1 MRRRKELS
9 GMWDWLKRLAPPPP
23 VPGAM
28 VPYVS
33 KEQPKQQLP
42 AVRPSTLPAAP
53 RKESKQLSLFDFAEP
68 GRKLPIIE
76 RLERAFGFLPPVPE
90 AESQA
95 LIPAITE
102 EKPEEIWG
110 RMFNPPAE
118 RATGPMPDMFEF
130 MKPAAQA
137 EARQFI
143 HPDEWPFGEPPL
155 WQNTRWQM
163 PTTLELAEFIQR
175 KWDLP
180 GMYEYVLSH
189 VDSRFWRNQVEE
201 SSHTGEPAS
210 LDVDLVARAY
220 DPTSDISKFLKIPDN
235 VIESYANFGPEGL
248 ERFSIEVLQPMFERV
263 GKALDVF
270 RPTKEL
276 RGWFVLEPDDDMN
289 FWVRYKE
296 AKQYPQ
302 LGR

>member
-1 MRRRKELS
+1 MRRRSEMS
-9 GMWDWLKRLAPPPP
+9 GIWDWLKRLAPPPP
-23 VPGAM
+23 VTGAM
-28 VPYVS
+28 IPYVS
-33 KEQPKQQLP
+33 KEKPKSQLP

-53 RKESKQLSLFDFAEP
+53 RKESKQLSLFDFLEP
-68 GRKLPIIE
+68 EKKLPILAK
-76 RLERAFGFLPPVPE
+76 LERAFEFLPPPPE
-90 AESQA
+90 PQA
-95 LIPAITE
+95 LVPVVE

-118 RATGPMPDMFEF
+118 RPAGAQPDMFEF
-130 MKPAAQA
+130 MKPAARA

-163 PTTLELAEFIQR
+163 PTTMELAEFIRQ

-189 VDSRFWRNQVEE
+189 VDSRFWRNEVEN

-210 LDVDLVARAY
+210 LDVDLIARAY
-220 DPTSDISKFLKIPDN
+220 DPSGDISRFLKIPDK
-235 VIESYANFGPEGL
+235 VVEGYANYGPEGL
-248 ERFSIEVLQPMFERV
+248 ERFSMEVLQPMFERV

-270 RPTKEL
+270 RPTPEL